1 MFPHQLALF
10 SITVSLWQYWTSAAF
25 CGSDSPLFKSST
37 HFIPIL
43 GEPAG
48 ALKKPYC
55 QALLLIEVLPH
66 FYDRDL
72 NNSVTPST
80 PVDFPLSWNFNLISP
95 KFFLP
100 IIRGTFL
107 LIRFIIVS
115 WMRPLFLFVP
125 PDVDGEHVSEQ
136 SAEWEQ
142 RIRFVCFFLFVFF
155 VPDWLR
161 ETSADLSNS

>member
-1 MFPHQLALF
+1 MRVMFPHQLALF

-37 HFIPIL
+37 HFIPVL
-43 GEPAG
+43 GEQAG

-100 IIRGTFL
+100 IIQGTFL

-115 WMRPLFLFVP
+115 WMRSLFYLSPLMWSGNTYRSRVQNGSRWL
-125 PDVDGEHVSEQ
+125 GL
-136 SAEWEQ
+136 
-142 RIRFVCFFLFVFF
+142 CGVFF

-161 ETSADLSNS
+161 WTSAVLRNS